1 MVYCAPHYAAFFGA
15 VLWLV
20 AMDPR
25 RVAFAQGPNPH
36 GLYVPPAPTFI
47 HDASEAPVALDFGL
61 TSLAHVQTGRF
72 RFDEHNDAYRHFLG
86 SSERSAVLRPAR

>member
-1 MVYCAPHYAAFFGA
+1 MVYRAPHYAAFFGA

-47 HDASEAPVALDFGL
+47 HD
-61 TSLAHVQTGRF
+61 R
-72 RFDEHNDAYRHFLG
+72 FLG